1 MHFLFSLH
9 AVFSFAHRIF
19 GMDNQTEKMLRC
31 SGCGKNYSEE
41 SILRHIN
48 HHKNKTCKKKYTLEE
63 LDALTEARD
72 GATKKRKA
80 DYYTANKEKI
90 SKKNDA
96 NKEAIRKRNVDYYA
110 ANKEAIRKKNVDYH
124 AANKDKI
131 SKKNADYYAA
141 NKDKVSKKNAGN
153 KEAIRK
159 RNADYHAA
167 NKEQIQKKKKV
178 RKSNTSTSDR
188 VLAFKRDVIDGPN
201 FDCFSCE
208 RSLFK
213 RQVKILKM
221 EDILVLYDKMDESLV
236 AETGLSELPGTTLIL
251 CHNCLKVLNANKFPS
266 MNFNNSLQLD
276 RLPPE
281 IADLADLEQQMIAK
295 TIFFIKIK
303 RLTHGMRAAYDQ
315 VVCVPIETADVENNL
330 SKFPRHPKDSEI
342 VAVKL
347 RRKLEYKSVVLQE
360 YVRPQVRILFVYHIW
375 FLGCI
380 KINIFRS
387 RLLSMQ

>member
-1 MHFLFSLH
+1 
-9 AVFSFAHRIF
+9 
-19 GMDNQTEKMLRC
+19 MDNQTEKMLRC
-31 SGCGKNYSEE
+31 SGCGKNYSEK
-41 SILRHIN
+41 SILKHIN
-48 HHKNKTCKKKYTLEE
+48 HHTNKTCKNKYTLEE
-63 LDALTEARD
+63 LDALTEARNC
-72 GATKKRKA
+72 ATSESTKKRKA
-80 DYYTANKEKI
+80 DYHVANKEAIKKRNNDYYTANKEKI
-90 SKKNDA
+90 TEKNAKNKGAIKKRNDDYYTA
-96 NKEAIRKRNVDYYA
+96 NKEKITKKNAANKGAIRKRNVDYNA
-110 ANKEAIRKKNVDYH
+110 ANKEKISKKISKYH
-124 AANKDKI
+124 AANKD
-131 SKKNADYYAA
+131 
-141 NKDKVSKKNAGN
+141 
-153 KEAIRK
+153 
-159 RNADYHAA
+159 
-167 NKEQIQKKKKV
+167 QIQTKRKV
-178 RKSNTSTSDR
+178 RKDKMSASDR
-188 VLAFKRDVIDGPN
+188 ILSFKRDVIDGPN
-201 FDCFSCE
+201 FDCYSCE

-221 EDILVLYDKMDESLV
+221 EDILVLIDKMDESLV
-236 AETGLSELPGTTLIL
+236 GETGLSELPGTTLIL
-251 CHNCLKVLNANKFPS
+251 CHNCLKVLNGNKFPS

-303 RLTHGMRAAYDQ
+303 RLTHGMRATYDQ

-360 YVRPQVRILFVYHIW
+360 YVRPQVKILFVYHIW